1 MRIKNVDFGN
11 GISPKIINDNFG
23 LLQESIF
30 NERLETFGT
39 GISNGLNVTQNKF
52 ELSFSSGSI
61 INKDGEKI
69 DIEAH
74 TVILNLPKLKEITK
88 EIVLGVDSAS
98 FELPH
103 CLYDI
108 SRLHSATVYSNAIS
122 IKLKSNISIN
132 VKPTLIEAN
141 FNTGATTIKVNESYK
156 GQTLL
161 VTYQVPQLR
170 LDTIYVDTNYEIKV
184 AESIG
189 SNTSPSAYLNIENCE
204 QILYVY
210 KIDPYY
216 ELINGVCYASAVKSS
231 QYCYL
236 RNIYTNKDGEL
247 YIKGTKFDDLQIIH
261 YIKPDP
267 AYLNA
272 VYYDEQTNRLKIY
285 REINGV
291 RDWYTVND
299 DSVINVLEKKLWLPE
314 DNPVDRKIF
323 IFEGNEI
330 NMRFIPGKN
339 ELDVMIEQYPLHS
352 HQYTELTLANAIASG
367 LSELLIQ
374 KGYALD
380 EISTDYENTGIGFC
394 LSSRLADATYV
405 EARVCHRIKE
415 TGSHERFQRSATFVD
430 ENDFLISC
438 DNLKNNV
445 VSLTGYFRYGEHQL
459 EFFKEGRKL
468 ILGTDF
474 IEGETNNS
482 LVKGN
487 LINKITI
494 LIPWSEEAH
503 VSYRI
508 TSNVY
513 SYDHV
518 SELFSPVAD
527 EFFKTAS
534 GINDKIG
541 ELEETISTL
550 VSLEENYKQALNQ
563 MEILQKTVENSLKYN
578 GKDIFYSFAAGV
590 SNQTV
595 TLTSFKLSDQDM
607 LMVFDQN
614 GKHLSKDMD
623 YVLSINGLVPTLSQ
637 ISSYVTKIQGYI
649 IRFNVTNN

>member
-11 GISPKIINDNFG
+11 GISPKVINDNFR
-23 LLQESIF
+23 LLEDSIF
-30 NERLETFGT
+30 SERIETFGT
-39 GISNGLNVTQNKF
+39 GISNGLNVFQNKF
-52 ELSFSSGSI
+52 VLSFTGGSI
-61 INKDGEKI
+61 VNGQGEKI
-69 DIEAH
+69 YIEPH
-74 TVILNLPKLKEITK
+74 TVSLNLPKLKEVTK
-88 EIVLGVDSAS
+88 EVVLGPDSAA

-103 CLYDI
+103 CIYDI

-132 VKPTLIEAN
+132 IKPTLVEPN
-141 FNTGATTIKVNESYK
+141 FNTGITNIKVNESYK
-156 GQTLL
+156 GQTLM
-161 VTYQVPQLR
+161 VTYQVPQIR
-170 LDTIYVDTNYEIKV
+170 FDTVYVDNNHEIKV
-184 AESIG
+184 IESIG
-189 SNTSPSAYLNIENCE
+189 SNASPSAYLDIVDCE

-216 ELINGVCYASAVKSS
+216 EVINGVSYANAVKNT

-236 RNIYTNKDGEL
+236 RNIYTDYNGDL

-261 YIKPDP
+261 YIKPNP

-285 REINGV
+285 REINGI

-314 DNPVDRKIF
+314 NNPVDRKIF
-323 IFEGNEI
+323 IFEAKEL

-352 HQYTELTLANAIASG
+352 HQYTELTLADAIESG

-374 KGYALD
+374 KGYVLD
-380 EISTDYENTGIGFC
+380 EEFTDYQNAGIGFC

-415 TGSHERFQRSATFVD
+415 TGSYERFQRSATFVD
-430 ENDFLISC
+430 ENDFFISC
-438 DNLKNNV
+438 DNLTDNV
-445 VSLTGYFRYGEHQL
+445 IFLTSYFRYGEHQL

-468 ILGTDF
+468 ILGKDF
-474 IEGETNNS
+474 IEGEINSS

-494 LIPWSEEAH
+494 LVPWSEEAQ

-534 GINDKIG
+534 DINEKI
-541 ELEETISTL
+541 ENLEASIATL
-550 VSLEENYKQALNQ
+550 ISLEDGYKQTLNRI
-563 MEILQKTVENSLKYN
+563 ETLQKTVENALKYN
-578 GKDIFYSFAAGV
+578 GKDVFYSFVASV
-590 SNQTV
+590 SKQTI
-595 TLTSFKLSDQDM
+595 TLTSFSLSDEDM

-614 GKHLSKDMD
+614 GKHLSKDTD